1 VPARG
6 TVRRAFYFLSR
17 NQEADMSAAPG
28 KLLKIL
34 RVRDGLAVTVG
45 IIIGVGILRTPGL
58 IAGYLGNPLAML
70 GMWAFGGVVV
80 VLSTLVLAEMAAA
93 LPQAGGKYVY
103 AREAY
108 GSTVGFVVGWS
119 ELLVTRGFSGAAKS
133 VVIAEYLVLLIG
145 RGSVPVL
152 AGAVVLAFFF
162 LHTGGLRV
170 GRDFQNVSTS
180 AKILFILA
188 IGAAGVLGGDGRGFV
203 TSMEVSPEFGG
214 LLGLVLAY
222 QAIAFTYYGW
232 EEPAKLAEET
242 VDPGR
247 SLPRI
252 LVGGA
257 VAVATLYLLINL
269 AFLSALTPEEMA
281 GSPLVAADALHAT
294 FGGAAGT
301 FVTLA
306 SLVILLSS
314 LNVQFLG
321 MPRVVLGLA
330 REGMAPSSF
339 TRVSSRGTP
348 QPALVFIT
356 LILLGLAVT
365 GAFEFLM
372 RFMMGVAFAVDL
384 VVLAGVFVLRHRR
397 PDLHRPVLVPFFPLL
412 PAVTILLYFLVFAS
426 IVATQPGLGIG
437 AAAMIG
443 GLWAVGWITS
453 RASK

>member
-1 VPARG
+1 M
-6 TVRRAFYFLSR
+6 RA
-17 NQEADMSAAPG
+17 EAG

-70 GMWAFGGVVV
+70 GVWAFGGVVV

-108 GSTVGFVVGWS
+108 GPHIGFVVGWS
-119 ELLVTRGFSGAAKS
+119 ELLVTRGFSGAAKA
-133 VVIAEYLVLLIG
+133 VVIAEYLVLLMG
-145 RGSVPVL
+145 RGSVPIL
-152 AGAVVLAFFF
+152 AAAVVLAFFL
-162 LHTGGLRV
+162 LHTGGLKA
-170 GRDFQNVSTS
+170 GRNFQNISTS
-180 AKILFILA
+180 AKVLFILA
-188 IGAAGVLGGDGRGFV
+188 IGAAGVLGGDGSGFF
-203 TSMEVSPEFGG
+203 TSMEVSPEFSG
-214 LLGLVLAY
+214 LLGLALAY

-242 VDPGR
+242 MDPGR

-257 VAVATLYLLINL
+257 VAVAILYLLINL
-269 AFLSALTPEEMA
+269 AFLNALTPEEMA

-294 FGGAAGT
+294 LGGAAGT
-301 FVTLA
+301 FVTVA

-321 MPRVVLGLA
+321 MPRVVLGLS
-330 REGMAPSSF
+330 REGMAPSAF
-339 TRVSSRGTP
+339 TRVSPRGTP

-356 LILLGLAVT
+356 VILLGLAVT

-372 RFMMGVAFAVDL
+372 RFMMAVAFAVDL
-384 VVLAGVFVLRHRR
+384 VVLAGIFVLRRRR
-397 PDLHRPVLVPFFPLL
+397 PDLPRPLLVPFFPWL
-412 PAVTILLYFLVFAS
+412 PGVTVLLYALVLAT
-426 IVATQPGLGIG
+426 IVITQPALGVG
-437 AAAMIG
+437 AATMIG
-443 GLWAVGWITS
+443 GLWLAGWGTLRTS
-453 RASK
+453 K

>member
-1 VPARG
+1 MKA
-6 TVRRAFYFLSR
+6 
-17 NQEADMSAAPG
+17 EPG
-28 KLLKIL
+28 HLLKIL

-70 GMWAFGGVVV
+70 GVWAFGGVVV

-108 GSTVGFVVGWS
+108 GPQVGFVVGWS
-119 ELLVTRGFSGAAKS
+119 ELLVTRGFSGAAKA
-133 VVIAEYLVLLIG
+133 VVIAEYLVLLMG
-145 RGSVPVL
+145 RGSVPIL
-152 AGAVVLAFFF
+152 AAAVVLAFFL
-162 LHTGGLRV
+162 LHTGGLKA
-170 GRDFQNVSTS
+170 GRNFQNISTS
-180 AKILFILA
+180 AKVLFILA
-188 IGAAGVLGGDGRGFV
+188 IGAAGVLGGDGSGFF
-203 TSMEVSPEFGG
+203 TSMEVSPEFSG
-214 LLGLVLAY
+214 LLGLALAY

-242 VDPGR
+242 MDPGR

-257 VAVATLYLLINL
+257 VAVAILYLLINL

-301 FVTLA
+301 FVTVA

-321 MPRVVLGLA
+321 MPRVVLGLS
-330 REGMAPSSF
+330 REGMAPYGF
-339 TRVSSRGTP
+339 TRVSPRGTP
-348 QPALVFIT
+348 QPALLFIT
-356 LILLGLAVT
+356 VILLALAVT

-372 RFMMGVAFAVDL
+372 RFMMAVAFAVDL
-384 VVLAGVFVLRHRR
+384 VVLAGVFVLRRRR
-397 PDLHRPVLVPFFPLL
+397 PDLPRPLLVPFFPWL
-412 PAVTILLYFLVFAS
+412 PGVTVVLYFLVFAT
-426 IVATQPGLGIG
+426 IVTTQPALGLG
-437 AAAMIG
+437 AAVMIG
-443 GLWAVGWITS
+443 GLWLAGWGTLRTS
-453 RASK
+453 K

>member
-1 VPARG
+1 
-6 TVRRAFYFLSR
+6 VRS
-17 NQEADMSAAPG
+17 ETG

-70 GMWAFGGVVV
+70 GVWAFGGVVV

-108 GSTVGFVVGWS
+108 GPHIGFVVGWS
-119 ELLVTRGFSGAAKS
+119 ELLVTRGFSGAAKA
-133 VVIAEYLVLLIG
+133 VVIAEYLVLLMG
-145 RGSVPVL
+145 RGSVPIL
-152 AGAVVLAFFF
+152 AATVVLAFFL
-162 LHTGGLRV
+162 LHTGGLKV
-170 GRDFQNVSTS
+170 GRDFQNISTL
-180 AKILFILA
+180 AKVLFLLA
-188 IGAAGVLGGDGRGFV
+188 IGAAGVVGGDGSGFF
-203 TSMEVSPEFGG
+203 TSMEVSPEFSG
-214 LLGLVLAY
+214 LLGLALAY
-222 QAIAFTYYGW
+222 QAIAFSYYGW

-242 VDPGR
+242 MDPGR

-257 VAVATLYLLINL
+257 VAVAILYLLINL

-301 FVTLA
+301 FVTVA

-321 MPRVVLGLA
+321 MPRVVLGLS
-330 REGMAPSSF
+330 REGLAPSGLL
-339 TRVSSRGTP
+339 RVSARGTP

-356 LILLGLAVT
+356 VILLGLAVT

-372 RFMMGVAFAVDL
+372 RFMMAVAFAVDL
-384 VVLAGVFVLRHRR
+384 VVLAGIFVLRRRR
-397 PDLHRPVLVPFFPLL
+397 PDLPRPLRVPFFPWL
-412 PAVTILLYFLVFAS
+412 PGVTVVLYFLVFAT
-426 IVATQPGLGIG
+426 IVTTQPALGLG
-437 AAAMIG
+437 AAVMIG
-443 GLWAVGWITS
+443 CLWLAGWGTLRTS
-453 RASK
+453 K

>member
-1 VPARG
+1 
-6 TVRRAFYFLSR
+6 VRS
-17 NQEADMSAAPG
+17 EAG

-70 GMWAFGGVVV
+70 GVWAFGGVVV
-80 VLSTLVLAEMAAA
+80 VLSTMVLAEMAAA

-108 GSTVGFVVGWS
+108 GPQIGFVVGWS
-119 ELLVTRGFSGAAKS
+119 ELLVTRGFSGAAKA
-133 VVIAEYLVLLIG
+133 VVIAEYLVLLMG
-145 RGSVPVL
+145 RGSVPIL
-152 AGAVVLAFFF
+152 AATVVLAFFL
-162 LHTGGLRV
+162 LHTGGLKV
-170 GRDFQNVSTS
+170 GRDFQNISTL
-180 AKILFILA
+180 AKVLFILA
-188 IGAAGVLGGDGRGFV
+188 IGAAGVMGGDGSGFF
-203 TSMEVSPEFGG
+203 TSMEVSPEFSG
-214 LLGLVLAY
+214 LLGLALAY
-222 QAIAFTYYGW
+222 QAIAFSYYGW

-242 VDPGR
+242 MDPGR

-257 VAVATLYLLINL
+257 VAVAILYLLINL

-301 FVTLA
+301 FVTVA

-321 MPRVVLGLA
+321 MPRVVLGLS
-330 REGMAPSSF
+330 REGMAPSGF
-339 TRVSSRGTP
+339 LRVSARGTP

-356 LILLGLAVT
+356 AILLGLAVT

-372 RFMMGVAFAVDL
+372 RFMMAVAFAVDL
-384 VVLAGVFVLRHRR
+384 VVLAGVFVLRRRR
-397 PDLHRPVLVPFFPLL
+397 PDLPRPLLVPFFPWL
-412 PAVTILLYFLVFAS
+412 PGVTVVLYFLVFAT
-426 IVATQPGLGIG
+426 IVTTQPALGLG
-437 AAAMIG
+437 AAVMIG
-443 GLWAVGWITS
+443 GLWLAGWGTL
-453 RASK
+453 RTWK